1 MNKDPIKNEILNI
14 MSGKRQGIPQQ
25 KISKTHILN
34 EDILKTIAGNRTP
47 QINKNVQKVD
57 TGLLRGL
64 DDLLRPKPEERTYSG
79 DVSSHINHILE
90 ESKKIPETVN
100 FEPTPVNPNLLG
112 RLENIF
118 KHKEVQKDNEIII
131 PLSEEVG
138 SYLKIDKPLSFKD
151 GKLTV
156 DAKVITENLEKKT
169 EEIHQTVS
177 KLSATVGGGAVG
189 IVYDDGLNKE
199 NVIKSVS
206 NIIFTGPGVGVSRKG
221 KDVEIYISGMDADLD
236 FAREATLLQAL
247 ALVEQSAND
256 IDSVLNQAYP
266 SNFDTIGGTTVDE
279 NGNQWTIF

>member
-57 TGLLRGL
+57 NGLLRGL

-100 FEPTPVNPNLLG
+100 FEPTPVDPNLLG

-189 IVYDDGLNKE
+189 IVYDDGVNKE
-199 NVIKSVS
+199 NVIKSVN
-206 NIIFTGPGVGVSRKG
+206 NIIFTGPGVNITRKG
-221 KDVEIYISGMDADLD
+221 KDVEIYISGMDANLD
-236 FAREATLLQAL
+236 FAREATMLDILSSITQIFEDVQAL
-247 ALVEQSAND
+247 TGAVFPNSLTN
-256 IDSVLNQAYP
+256 
-266 SNFDTIGGTTVDE
+266 IGGTFP
-279 NGNQWTIF
+279 NQWNVF